1 MYRIRLF
8 LFTPFLLLLA
18 AACYAQ
24 TSRAQPSRPPQ
35 AALPQPTPYEFET
48 RLETLMSVTGAVVVK
63 GYTRVGSMSGSRGA
77 ANLTAWEV
85 TEVGSGN
92 TERGVEVEISDS
104 TQNRPDFEERAYVD
118 YDELTPLLKGI
129 DQIMRLDDKA
139 TKLARFEAQYQT
151 RGGLVLVTFNTS
163 NGYAAAI
170 STGGGRRPRFVLR
183 PTGLAEF
190 RNLLES
196 AKDVLDNARG

>member
-8 LFTPFLLLLA
+8 IVAPFLLLLA
-18 AACYAQ
+18 STCYAQ
-24 TSRAQPSRPPQ
+24 VTRPQPSQ

-48 RLETLMSVTGAVVVK
+48 RLESLMSETGVVIVK
-63 GYTRVGSMSGSRGA
+63 GYTRVGSMGGSRGA

-85 TEVGSGN
+85 TEAGSGH

-104 TQNRPDFEERAYVD
+104 TQSRPDFEERAYID
-118 YDELTPLLKGI
+118 YDELTPLLRGI
-129 DQIMRLDDKA
+129 DQIMKLDDKA
-139 TKLARFEAQYQT
+139 TKLTRFEAQYQT
-151 RGGLVLVTFNTS
+151 RGGLVLLTFNTS

-170 STGGGRRPRFVLR
+170 STSGGRRPRFVLR

-196 AKDVLDNARG
+196 AKDVLDSARE